1 MNRLLCMTI
10 LFVLLIQAVVVADQQ
25 PIDDFDIRFDSLKAK
40 VTADCTKEIERF
52 RKLERTDY
60 DTALFGSVLKHQD
73 ELQSLVTT
81 ALSFPSL
88 WGTDENGHKQPFS
101 LIAEP
106 FFIMK
111 DEKLKLANPMFFMS
125 MKRLF
130 ESKRISEAKI
140 HDETIARLIEMT
152 DNEDAFA
159 PGGPCKFLLQDLVA
173 NGKWNGRLQ
182 TLMKQKLERRF
193 RSGDKLS
200 QRWFLFYWFMDWTDA
215 EKQRITDILKPSAM
229 MLETLYSRRIVYD
242 WFDLTDAEEQRMRE
256 MNVLKPSVMKLG
268 KPSRQPVYEW
278 FALLICFTN
287 GDDEAREQ
295 LFNVCRNTDYS
306 RDGMEAFKANLPLLV
321 LIPRHETV
329 ELLTML
335 MERDDILDRP
345 KDFLNK
351 KGSLAFF
358 SAIYLSAMLPE
369 LPPLFDGKPQPQ
381 KKEVARHDDGND
393 DDEGP
398 SDIVWTDEHDG
409 YLPFPEGKRAELL
422 TWLKQQKSFVLK
434 RYDFYPKKN
443 ENIGKEELNYLN
455 YIYFKLLPRVLGYG
469 VIGVPPLFQE

>member
-1 MNRLLCMTI
+1 MNRLLCMAI
-10 LFVLLIQAVVVADQQ
+10 LFVLLIQTVVVADQQ
-25 PIDDFDIRFDSLKAK
+25 PIDDFAIRFDSLKAK

-101 LIAEP
+101 IIAEP

-111 DEKLKLANPMFFMS
+111 DEKLKLTNPMFFMS

-152 DNEDAFA
+152 DNEDALA

-182 TLMKQKLERRF
+182 SLMKQKLERRF
-193 RSGDKLS
+193 RSGDKLN

-215 EKQRITDILKPSAM
+215 EKQRITDILKTSAM
-229 MLETLYSRRIVYD
+229 KLKKLSRR
-242 WFDLTDAEEQRMRE
+242 
-256 MNVLKPSVMKLG
+256 
-268 KPSRQPVYEW
+268 PVYEW

-321 LIPRHETV
+321 LIPCRETV

-369 LPPLFDGKPQPQ
+369 LPPLFDGKP
-381 KKEVARHDDGND
+381 
-393 DDEGP
+393 
-398 SDIVWTDEHDG
+398 
-409 YLPFPEGKRAELL
+409 
-422 TWLKQQKSFVLK
+422 
-434 RYDFYPKKN
+434 
-443 ENIGKEELNYLN
+443 
-455 YIYFKLLPRVLGYG
+455 
-469 VIGVPPLFQE
+469 

>member
-25 PIDDFDIRFDSLKAK
+25 PIDDFANRFDSLKAK
-40 VTADCTKEIERF
+40 VTADFAKEIEHF
-52 RKLERTDY
+52 RKLDRSDY
-60 DTALFGSVLKHQD
+60 SIALCNAAIKHRD

-88 WGTDENGHKQPFS
+88 WGTDENGHKQPFA

-106 FFIMK
+106 IFIMK

-125 MKRLF
+125 MNRLF
-130 ESKRISEAKI
+130 ESKRMSEAKI

-152 DNEDAFA
+152 DEEDSQALGE
-159 PGGPCKFLLQDLVA
+159 PGRYLMRDLVA

-182 TLMKQKLERRF
+182 SLMKQRLERRF

-200 QRWFLFYWFMDWTDA
+200 QLWCLFYWFMDWTDA
-215 EKQRITDILKPSAM
+215 EKQRMTDILKPSAM
-229 MLETLYSRRIVYD
+229 KLETL
-242 WFDLTDAEEQRMRE
+242 
-256 MNVLKPSVMKLG
+256 
-268 KPSRQPVYEW
+268 SRQPVYEW

-287 GDDEAREQ
+287 GDDEAREK
-295 LFNVCRNTDYS
+295 LFAVCRNTDYS

-321 LIPRHETV
+321 LIPCRETV

-381 KKEVARHDDGND
+381 KQEVARHDDDDDDDDDDND
-393 DDEGP
+393 DDDDVLGCC
-398 SDIVWTDEHDG
+398 IVLTDEHDG

-422 TWLKQQKSFVLK
+422 KWLKQQKSFVLR

-443 ENIGKEELNYLN
+443 ENIKEEELNYLR
-455 YIYFKLLPRVLGYG
+455 YIYFKLLPRVFGYDI
-469 VIGVPPLFQE
+469 IGVPPLFQE

>member
-25 PIDDFDIRFDSLKAK
+25 PIDDFANRFDSLKAK
-40 VTADCTKEIERF
+40 VTADFAKEIEHF
-52 RKLERTDY
+52 RKLDRSDY
-60 DTALFGSVLKHQD
+60 SIALCNAAIKHRD

-88 WGTDENGHKQPFS
+88 WGTDENGHKQPFA

-106 FFIMK
+106 IFIMK

-125 MKRLF
+125 MNRLF
-130 ESKRISEAKI
+130 ESKRMSEAKI

-152 DNEDAFA
+152 DEEDSQALGE
-159 PGGPCKFLLQDLVA
+159 PGRYLMRDLVA

-182 TLMKQKLERRF
+182 SLMKQRLERRF

-200 QRWFLFYWFMDWTDA
+200 QLWCLFYWFMDWTDA
-215 EKQRITDILKPSAM
+215 EKQRMTDILKPSAM
-229 MLETLYSRRIVYD
+229 KLETL
-242 WFDLTDAEEQRMRE
+242 
-256 MNVLKPSVMKLG
+256 
-268 KPSRQPVYEW
+268 SRQPVYEW

-287 GDDEAREQ
+287 GDDEAREK
-295 LFNVCRNTDYS
+295 LFAVCRNTDYS

-321 LIPRHETV
+321 LIPCRETV

-381 KKEVARHDDGND
+381 KQEVARHDDREPQPQKQEVARHD
-393 DDEGP
+393 DDDDDDDDDDVLGCC
-398 SDIVWTDEHDG
+398 IVLTDEHDG

-422 TWLKQQKSFVLK
+422 KWLKQQKSFVLR

-443 ENIGKEELNYLN
+443 ENIKEEELDYLR
-455 YIYFKLLPRVLGYG
+455 YIYFKLLPRVFGYG
-469 VIGVPPLFQE
+469 IIGVPPLFQE

>member
-25 PIDDFDIRFDSLKAK
+25 SIDDFAIRFESLKAK
-40 VTADCTKEIERF
+40 VTLDFSKEIEKI
-52 RKLERTDY
+52 RKLDRSDY
-60 DTALFGSVLKHQD
+60 SIALFNAVIKHQD

-101 LIAEP
+101 IIAEP

-111 DEKLKLANPMFFMS
+111 DEKLKLANHMFLMS
-125 MKRLF
+125 MRRLF
-130 ESKRISEAKI
+130 DSKRMSEAKI

-152 DNEDAFA
+152 NEEDAQA
-159 PGGPCKFLLQDLVA
+159 LVGPGRFLLEDLVA
-173 NGKWNGRLQ
+173 NGKWNEQLQ
-182 TLMKQKLERRF
+182 SLMKQKLERRF

-200 QRWFLFYWFMDWTDA
+200 QLWFLFYWFMDWTDA
-215 EKQRITDILKPSAM
+215 ERLRITDILKPSAM
-229 MLETLYSRRIVYD
+229 KLKKLSRR
-242 WFDLTDAEEQRMRE
+242 
-256 MNVLKPSVMKLG
+256 
-268 KPSRQPVYEW
+268 PVYEW

-287 GDDEAREQ
+287 GDNEAREQ
-295 LFNVCRNTDYS
+295 LFAVCRNTDYS
-306 RDGMEAFKANLPLLV
+306 REGMEAFKANLPLLV

-369 LPPLFDGKPQPQ
+369 LPQLFDREPQP
-381 KKEVARHDDGND
+381 
-393 DDEGP
+393 
-398 SDIVWTDEHDG
+398 
-409 YLPFPEGKRAELL
+409 
-422 TWLKQQKSFVLK
+422 LKQV
-434 RYDFYPKKN
+434 R
-443 ENIGKEELNYLN
+443 
-455 YIYFKLLPRVLGYG
+455 
-469 VIGVPPLFQE
+469 

>member
-25 PIDDFDIRFDSLKAK
+25 PIDDFANRFDSLKAK
-40 VTADCTKEIERF
+40 VTADFAKEIEHF
-52 RKLERTDY
+52 RKLDRSDY
-60 DTALFGSVLKHQD
+60 SIALCNAAIKHRD

-88 WGTDENGHKQPFS
+88 WGTDENGHKQPFA

-106 FFIMK
+106 IFIMK

-125 MKRLF
+125 MNRLF
-130 ESKRISEAKI
+130 ESKRMSEAKI

-152 DNEDAFA
+152 DEEDSQALGE
-159 PGGPCKFLLQDLVA
+159 PGRYLMRDLVA

-182 TLMKQKLERRF
+182 SLMKQRLERRF

-200 QRWFLFYWFMDWTDA
+200 QLWCLFYWFMDWTDA
-215 EKQRITDILKPSAM
+215 EKQRMTDILKPSAM
-229 MLETLYSRRIVYD
+229 KLETL
-242 WFDLTDAEEQRMRE
+242 
-256 MNVLKPSVMKLG
+256 
-268 KPSRQPVYEW
+268 SRQPVYEW

-287 GDDEAREQ
+287 GDDEAREK
-295 LFNVCRNTDYS
+295 LFAVCRNTDYS

-321 LIPRHETV
+321 LIPCRETV

-381 KKEVARHDDGND
+381 KQEVARHDDR
-393 DDEGP
+393 EP
-398 SDIVWTDEHDG
+398 Q
-409 YLPFPEGKRAELL
+409 P
-422 TWLKQQKSFVLK
+422 Q
-434 RYDFYPKKN
+434 
-443 ENIGKEELNYLN
+443 
-455 YIYFKLLPRVLGYG
+455 
-469 VIGVPPLFQE
+469 